1 MQENALTR
9 HFDTWV
15 RDCPLN
21 IWCIISTEI
30 YYIALNI
37 DALFLLE
44 LGEIFTGIW
53 NCWRGQRPLWFY
65 SPVLS
70 KKIPVPSWES
80 EPTKH
85 QQAAVTTNQCKQML
99 NKGSCSSSQKVS
111 PCTSWCFHSPR
122 NFAWKRAVKSG
133 GVGWING
140 GRNEPPS
147 YSTQYQTNLQLNK
160 SSTFFV
166 YHVLS
171 LPKALQY
178 LFSVQNP
185 V

>member
-30 YYIALNI
+30 YYIALSI

-44 LGEIFTGIW
+44 LGEIFTGVW
-53 NCWRGQRPLWFY
+53 NCWRGQRPLWLY

-99 NKGSCSSSQKVS
+99 NKGSCSSSQSFPLHFLVFSQPKKF
-111 PCTSWCFHSPR
+111 CME
-122 NFAWKRAVKSG
+122 KSCEIRRCG
-133 GVGWING
+133 MDQWWQEWATLLFNTIPDK
-140 GRNEPPS
+140 PP
-147 YSTQYQTNLQLNK
+147 TK
-160 SSTFFV
+160 
-166 YHVLS
+166 
-171 LPKALQY
+171 
-178 LFSVQNP
+178 
-185 V
+185 